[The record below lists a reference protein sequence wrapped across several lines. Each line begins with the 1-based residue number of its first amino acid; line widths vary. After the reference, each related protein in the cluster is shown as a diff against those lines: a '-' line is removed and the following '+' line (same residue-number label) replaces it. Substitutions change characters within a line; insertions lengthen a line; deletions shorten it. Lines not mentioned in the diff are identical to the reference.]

1 MNDEFKIKFSSFTI
15 HHSPLKMTNIQDQMQ
30 RVEELVQE
38 IETWADPNIRA
49 KTTEIIQALMSF
61 HGAGIDRM
69 MELTANAGAPGYAIF
84 DEFVEDDLVGNML
97 LLYGLHPLDIETR
110 IKNALEKVRPSLNL
124 HEGNVE
130 LLSVD
135 NGVVNL
141 RLQGNC
147 DGCPSSALTLKHT
160 IEEAILQAA
169 PDVVSIEVENLT
181 TTTDQNGFVQISK
194 AKAHGYTDCEI
205 SVS

>member
-1 MNDEFKIKFSSFTI
+1 MAEKIDIS
-15 HHSPLKMTNIQDQMQ
+15 NQMQ
-30 RVEELVQE
+30 RVDELVQE
-38 IETWADPNIRA
+38 IETWADPNLRSKA
-49 KTTEIIQALMSF
+49 VELVQALMDF

-69 MELTANAGAPGYAIF
+69 MDITANKGAAGFAIF
-84 DEFVEDDLVGNML
+84 DEFAKDDLVGNML

-130 LLSVD
+130 LL
-135 NGVVNL
+135 GVNEGIVNL

-160 IEEAILQAA
+160 IEEAIYAAA
-169 PDVVSIEVENLT
+169 PDVVSIQVENLT
-181 TTTDQNGFVQISK
+181 EPAIQNQNGFVQIGK
-194 AKAHGYTDCEI
+194 AKSHGYTDCEI
-205 SVS
+205 AVI

>member
-1 MNDEFKIKFSSFTI
+1 MAEKTDIPN
-15 HHSPLKMTNIQDQMQ
+15 QMQ
-30 RVEELVQE
+30 RVDELVQE
-38 IETWADPNIRA
+38 IETWTDPNLRSKA
-49 KTTEIIQALMSF
+49 VELVQALMDF

-69 MELTANAGAPGYAIF
+69 MDITANKGAAGFAIF
-84 DEFVEDDLVGNML
+84 DEFAKDDLVGNML

-130 LLSVD
+130 LLSVND
-135 NGVVNL
+135 GIVHL

-160 IEEAILQAA
+160 IEEAIYNAA
-169 PDVVSIEVENLT
+169 PDVVSIAVENLT
-181 TTTDQNGFVQISK
+181 EPASQNQNGFVQIGK
-194 AKAHGYTDCEI
+194 AKSHGYTDCEI
-205 SVS
+205 AVI

>member
-1 MNDEFKIKFSSFTI
+1 MAENTDL
-15 HHSPLKMTNIQDQMQ
+15 PNQMQ
-30 RVEELVQE
+30 RVDELVQE
-38 IETWADPNIRA
+38 IETWADPNLRSKA
-49 KTTEIIQALMSF
+49 VELVQALMDF

-69 MELTANAGAPGYAIF
+69 MDITANKGAAGFAIF
-84 DEFVEDDLVGNML
+84 DEFAKDDLVGNML
-97 LLYGLHPLDIETR
+97 LLYGLHPLDIEER

-130 LLSVD
+130 LLSVND
-135 NGVVNL
+135 GIVHL

-160 IEEAILQAA
+160 IEEAIYAAA

-181 TTTDQNGFVQISK
+181 EPASQNQNGFVQIEK
-194 AKAHGYTDCEI
+194 AKSHGYTNCEI
-205 SVS
+205 AVI

>member
-1 MNDEFKIKFSSFTI
+1 MADNS
-15 HHSPLKMTNIQDQMQ
+15 HLQIQMR
-30 RVEELVQE
+30 RVDELVQE
-38 IETWADPNIRA
+38 IETWTDPNLRSKAI
-49 KTTEIIQALMSF
+49 ELVQALMDF

-69 MELTANAGAPGYAIF
+69 MEITANKGATGYAIF
-84 DEFVEDDLVGNML
+84 DDYAKDDLVSGML
-97 LLYGLHPLDIETR
+97 LLYGLHPLDIEMR
-110 IKNALEKVRPSLNL
+110 VKNALEKVRPSLNL

-130 LLSVD
+130 FLGVKD
-135 NGVVNL
+135 GVVNL

-181 TTTDQNGFVQISK
+181 ETQDKNGFVQIGK
-194 AKAHGYTDCEI
+194 AKAHAYTDCEFAA
-205 SVS
+205 S